1 MSSITSLC
9 LQEILMAV
17 GIHKADT
24 VYNKIIS
31 VVHGHHSCK

>member
-24 VYNKIIS
+24 VNKIIS